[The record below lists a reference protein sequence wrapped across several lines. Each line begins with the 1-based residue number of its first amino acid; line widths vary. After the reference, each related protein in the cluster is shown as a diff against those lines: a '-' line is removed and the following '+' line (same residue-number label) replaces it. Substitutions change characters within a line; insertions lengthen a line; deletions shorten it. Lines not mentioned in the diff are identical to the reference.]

1 MAESLGSII
10 LYNQG
15 NQNFGI
21 KAAEFQQA
29 YWDELLDLV
38 GDSDHMVKIK
48 ALLSATKLVI
58 YEDQSFILQ
67 K

>member
-10 LYNQG
+10 LYNEG
-15 NQNFGI
+15 NQTFGI

-48 ALLSATKLVI
+48 ALLSASKLVI